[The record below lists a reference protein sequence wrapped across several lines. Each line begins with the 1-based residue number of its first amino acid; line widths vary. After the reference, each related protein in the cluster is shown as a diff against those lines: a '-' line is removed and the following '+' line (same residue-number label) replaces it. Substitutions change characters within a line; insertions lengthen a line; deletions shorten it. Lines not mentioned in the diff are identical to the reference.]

1 MGRVG
6 HSKEGGKEK
15 LLGSLLTVRLLSR
28 WRRRGRRCR
37 EGARLWGVQG
47 ANTGLWKRLSSALGS
62 KVGKG
67 LRRPNYLP
75 PVCFFPAPYNRE
87 QTQMAV

>member
-6 HSKEGGKEK
+6 HSREEGKER

-37 EGARLWGVQG
+37 EGARLWGVRG
-47 ANTGLWKRLSSALGS
+47 TNTPLWKRLSTALGS
-62 KVGKG
+62 KVWTG
-67 LRRPNYLP
+67 LKRPTYF
-75 PVCFFPAPYNRE
+75 VGFFHL
-87 QTQMAV
+87 